1 MRILHVLPALSPGGM
16 EKLVLQLT
24 ADAVGRGDTVLVA
37 AAHGAWSAEVTRAG
51 ATCVTL
57 PATSRRTS
65 AASVAAAG
73 LAVTRLARC
82 VRQVRP
88 HVVHSH
94 NVRATLLARLAI
106 ALSLR
111 RVALVTTLHGLA
123 PDDYDAASRVLRHA
137 ARRVIACAP
146 AVAQSLR
153 ESGFPAGRIDTI
165 TNGAALL
172 PAGQERQAVL
182 RVSLSLGPAPLVLGI
197 GRLAEQKDWPT
208 FIAAARLLPG
218 PQYAVAGDGPLRH
231 DLTELA
237 RNSGDQVRFI
247 GIVDDVA
254 ALLGLAS
261 CVVSTSR
268 WEGMPLAMLEA
279 LSLGTPVVATQ
290 VSGLA
295 ELVPAAA
302 ALLVPPGDEVAVS
315 RAVGRI
321 LSDHDLVAQLRG
333 GALAAA
339 PGWAPQRML
348 RLYRAAYAAA
358 CPAQAHWA

>member
-1 MRILHVLPALSPGGM
+1 MP
-16 EKLVLQLT
+16 
-24 ADAVGRGDTVLVA
+24 
-37 AAHGAWSAEVTRAG
+37 
-51 ATCVTL
+51 
-57 PATSRRTS
+57 
-65 AASVAAAG
+65 
-73 LAVTRLARC
+73 
-82 VRQVRP
+82 
-88 HVVHSH
+88 
-94 NVRATLLARLAI
+94 
-106 ALSLR
+106 
-111 RVALVTTLHGLA
+111 TLHGLA
-123 PDDYDAASRVLRHA
+123 PDDYDAASRILRHA

-172 PAGQERQAVL
+172 PAGQQRQADL
-182 RVSLSLGPAPLVLGI
+182 RAALGLGSAPLVLGI

-218 PQYAVAGDGPLRH
+218 PQYAVAGDGPLRY

-237 RNSGDQVRFI
+237 RSSGGLVRFV
-247 GIVDDVA
+247 GVVDDVA

-268 WEGMPLAMLEA
+268 WEGMPLTMLEA
-279 LSLGTPVVATQ
+279 LSLGTPVVATE

-295 ELVPAAA
+295 ELVPPAA
-302 ALLVPPGDEVAVS
+302 ALLVPQGDEVAVS

-321 LSDHDLVAQLRG
+321 LSDRDLVARLRD
-333 GALAAA
+333 GALSAA

-348 RLYRAAYAAA
+348 RQYRAAYRAA
-358 CPAQAHWA
+358 CTAQAHWA